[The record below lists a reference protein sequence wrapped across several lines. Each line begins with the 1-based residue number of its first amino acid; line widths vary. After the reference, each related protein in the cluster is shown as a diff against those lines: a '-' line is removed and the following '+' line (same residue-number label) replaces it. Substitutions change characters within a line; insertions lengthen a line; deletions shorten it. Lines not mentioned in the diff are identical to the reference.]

1 MTLWAII
8 PVKPLK
14 RGKSRLSSILSE
26 TERTTLNQSML
37 VNTLKTLKSISE
49 IDTVLVVSRDPSAL
63 AIAREW
69 NARTVLEDGS
79 PELNTAI
86 RRAVA
91 VAKAYYANKILVLPA
106 DLPLVKAEH
115 VKALL
120 SCATKPPEIIIA
132 PDRRKDG
139 TNALYLDPADL
150 INFYYG
156 SGSFYKHI
164 EEAEKKKVHF
174 SIFESEEFGL
184 DLDLPEDLEML
195 TVIEN
200 REKEQNPVLSLSPE
214 EK

>member
-26 TERTTLNQSML
+26 IERTTLNQSML

-49 IDTVLVVSRDPSAL
+49 IDTVLVVSRDPAAL

-69 NARTVLEDGS
+69 DARTVLEDGN

-91 VAKAYYANKILVLPA
+91 VAKAYYVSKILILPA
-106 DLPLVKAEH
+106 DLPLVKAENI
-115 VKALL
+115 KEFIGR
-120 SCATKPPEIIIA
+120 ATKSPEIIIA
-132 PDRRKDG
+132 PDRRRDG

-150 INFYYG
+150 IDFYYG
-156 SGSFYKHI
+156 TGSFTKHI
-164 EEAEKKKVHF
+164 EAGKKIGAPIQIV
-174 SIFESEEFGL
+174 ESEEFGL

-195 TVIEN
+195 TEVEN
-200 REKEQNPVLSLSPE
+200 RIKNNSPA
-214 EK
+214 